1 MENNILKIR
10 ENIKNNY
17 IYWFLILQPILDM
30 IAYFQR
36 ESAISLAG
44 YIRLS
49 ITFVVPLYAL
59 IKTKKKK
66 KFICVM
72 AIIALFSVMHIANG
86 FRVGY
91 ISFFQDVK
99 YLLLVL
105 HMPLVAISLIFLD
118 DKRIEKQVPKAFI
131 TNFLVITCVVVISYV
146 TGTGNST
153 YIGYDYGWTGW
164 FLIPNAQSIILV
176 GLVPFALYAVISKS
190 KLWQMLIMNAV
201 VVSMLIV
208 NGTKTA
214 YYSIFLI
221 SLGYIVFLVFDYF
234 IQKRERFPHMLVGV
248 FLLVIIFGRLLYSI
262 SPRADMDSTYF
273 FAREAEQVELDQLKD
288 KEIKDEETKNQDTIK
303 EIVYEK
309 YLDEYLVEKF
319 GYDKVIKEYG
329 DNPTAVDFSDMRLKK
344 KIYAKR
350 VWENCDLVTKLV
362 GFQYP
367 EMQFK
372 GENFD
377 LENDPPAILY
387 YYGYIGAILYIV
399 FFAIVFIRIIS
410 SAIFD
415 FYKTVNL
422 YNFAL
427 LSTFLLQIALSFNSG
442 YLLRRPN
449 VSVYLAT
456 VVALCFQRTKQKNK
470 GE

>member
-1 MENNILKIR
+1 
-10 ENIKNNY
+10 
-17 IYWFLILQPILDM
+17 
-30 IAYFQR
+30 
-36 ESAISLAG
+36 
-44 YIRLS
+44 
-49 ITFVVPLYAL
+49 
-59 IKTKKKK
+59 
-66 KFICVM
+66 
-72 AIIALFSVMHIANG
+72 
-86 FRVGY
+86 
-91 ISFFQDVK
+91 
-99 YLLLVL
+99 
-105 HMPLVAISLIFLD
+105 
-118 DKRIEKQVPKAFI
+118 
-131 TNFLVITCVVVISYV
+131 
-146 TGTGNST
+146 
-153 YIGYDYGWTGW
+153 
-164 FLIPNAQSIILV
+164 
-176 GLVPFALYAVISKS
+176 
-190 KLWQMLIMNAV
+190 
-201 VVSMLIV
+201 
-208 NGTKTA
+208 
-214 YYSIFLI
+214 
-221 SLGYIVFLVFDYF
+221 
-234 IQKRERFPHMLVGV
+234 
-248 FLLVIIFGRLLYSI
+248 
-262 SPRADMDSTYF
+262 MDSTYF

-344 KIYAKR
+344 KIYAKL